1 MLCGLFNCGGGR
13 ADEVEAFGRLER
25 HAGSAG
31 LVVRGALA
39 VAQSSRAGG
48 MAEYDGVSCFIDG
61 HLYNAGMLACELG
74 MQAADPAGIAVR
86 RHRQA
91 GADFLR
97 QLRGSFSLA
106 LWGMV
111 FEDDRGG

>member
-31 LVVRGALA
+31 LVVRGPLA

-48 MAEYDGVSCFIDG
+48 MAALTNGSGGVAAA
-61 HLYNAGMLACELG
+61 LRATQELA
-74 MQAADPAGIAVR
+74 
-86 RHRQA
+86 
-91 GADFLR
+91 LR
-97 QLRGSFSLA
+97 Q
-106 LWGMV
+106 
-111 FEDDRGG
+111 